1 MIPNDLILKCFEEHE
16 NVLNKTKMLAPV
28 IEAAAALC
36 AHTLQSG
43 NRYLSAVMEEVQ
55 LILSILPLS
64 L

>member
-16 NVLNKTKMLAPV
+16 NVLN
-28 IEAAAALC
+28 
-36 AHTLQSG
+36 
-43 NRYLSAVMEEVQ
+43 LSAVMEEVQ